1 MPRWRAARWRLPRRL
16 LTVETVATQTG
27 QPYTDPMP
35 VRILIALIVA
45 AALPA
50 GAAFAQS
57 RTIDPSKVAP
67 EYRAAAEKR
76 IAELK
81 KISECKKKADAQKV
95 QPRYRTK
102 FLSDCIDK

>member
-1 MPRWRAARWRLPRRL
+1 MSA
-16 LTVETVATQTG
+16 
-27 QPYTDPMP
+27 
-35 VRILIALIVA
+35 RILIAFIVF

-50 GAAFAQS
+50 GTALAQN

-67 EYRAAAEKR
+67 EYREAAEKR
-76 IAELK
+76 LAELK